1 MNERHA
7 IIFYILST
15 EIDKAK
21 PVITSS
27 CSIEIAMGTHTLEL
41 DCGMRLLVLVD
52 NLNVQNNISDIT
64 ITSCSMRE
72 SIHRT
77 PAERHP

>member
-27 CSIEIAMGTHTLEL
+27 CSIEIAMVTHTLEL
-41 DCGMRLLVLVD
+41 DYGMHLLVLID
-52 NLNVQNNISDIT
+52 NSIVQDNISDIT
-64 ITSCSMRE
+64 VTSCSMRE
-72 SIHRT
+72 PIHRT